1 MSGLVVA
8 VLGGGRWARA
18 LCATLAENA
27 RRAPE
32 RVAGV
37 LHYRPPREEAA
48 GAAGSGFEE
57 PPAAAPP
64 AGCTAP
70 AAPGAASAPST
81 KTPTVA
87 RLHELGVQN
96 IKLSDLERA
105 DLIIL
110 AVPAPTVRGLLT
122 AASPHLF
129 GSHFLVHAIG
139 SLPPA
144 EPGQGV
150 TLISHLVRQLTPI
163 RRIGALAG
171 PALAPDLE
179 QALPAAL
186 ICGSRFAEVGE
197 AALLAL
203 AGPALRVYTTTDLIG
218 VEVARAGAACIAMA
232 SGIADALRL
241 GAAVRALLI
250 ARGAAEMAR
259 LGVAL
264 GGNKETFFG
273 LAGVGELVVATER
286 HGSADF
292 ELGWL
297 LGKGHTV
304 AEAQR
309 QIGRVCD
316 SPSMVEKAYALAQR
330 EKLRMPLC
338 AALHRFIAGDRDEKG
353 TLAQLFGSDNHSE

>member
-37 LHYRPPREEAA
+37 LHYRPPREESAAPSGPPAEDSPASPTAGESGAAA
-48 GAAGSGFEE
+48 G
-57 PPAAAPP
+57 
-64 AGCTAP
+64 T
-70 AAPGAASAPST
+70 T
-81 KTPTVA
+81 LA
-87 RLHELGVQN
+87 RLHELGVQS
-96 IKLSDLERA
+96 IQLADLGRA
-105 DLIIL
+105 DLLIL
-110 AVPAPTVRGLLT
+110 AVPAATVRSLLT
-122 AASPHLF
+122 AASPHLT
-129 GSHFLVHAIG
+129 GAQFLVHAIG

-144 EPGQGV
+144 ESGHGV
-150 TLISHLVRQLTPI
+150 ALISHLVRQLTPI

-179 QALPAAL
+179 QAQPAAL
-186 ICGSRFAEVGE
+186 ICGSRFTEVGD
-197 AALLAL
+197 AAIQTL
-203 AGPALRVYTTTDLIG
+203 AGPALRMYTTTDLVG

-241 GAAVRALLI
+241 GTAVRAILI

-259 LGVAL
+259 LGVAM

-292 ELGWL
+292 ELGSL
-297 LGKGHTV
+297 VGKGHSL

-316 SPSMVEKAYALAQR
+316 SPGMVENAYALAQR

-338 AALHRFIAGDRDEKG
+338 AALHRFISGDRDEKG